1 MNMEQPSPEVLEAE
15 LADLS
20 RQIEARRAELAA
32 VNGVVTE
39 RELVH
44 QTVSHEFGVP
54 TATIAASA
62 PAEDYLDSLDDTTAG
77 AVNDLIS
84 MVPTHGIKKTL
95 SAAREQDPVVLD
107 AFHDALVD
115 RLYDELK
122 ERGWVK

>member
-32 VNGVVTE
+32 VSGVVTE

-54 TATIAASA
+54 AATAAPSA
-62 PAEDYLDSLDDTTAG
+62 AEDYLDSLDDTTAG

-84 MVPTHGIKKTL
+84 MVPTHGIKKAL